1 MFISLQLYDEKTNLE
16 FDFGKK
22 KKNFRSRNRNKPR
35 VYPLIFSNVQIKN

>member
-1 MFISLQLYDEKTNLE
+1 MFISLQLYDEKTKLE
-16 FDFGKK
+16 FDFGK